1 VHRAL
6 VGNDDGRVRYA
17 VVGAG
22 NIAQVAVLPAFAHA
36 KANSNLVAVISGDS
50 EKRRVLTHRYGL
62 ELTGDYDDFEAVLAQ
77 ADVDAV
83 YVTTPNALHKEFAMR
98 AAAQGVHVLCE
109 KPLALTAADCEELA
123 DTCAANGVK
132 LMVAYRQHFD
142 ACTLEAFE
150 IARSGSL
157 GSLRLFSSFFTHVV
171 RPDDVRCDPSLGG
184 GATYDLGVYCVNAA
198 RHLFGSEPSAVLA
211 ATTER
216 LGTDDSTTVILQFAN
231 GCLAQFC
238 IANST
243 ASVSSYRIAGTEGDL
258 RVEPGYD
265 YDGERVHHL
274 TVGGRTRRTVF
285 RKSDQFAPEIAY
297 FSECILHDREPEPSA
312 EEAFCDV
319 RVLEAIRLSA
329 HSRCAVELAPYERQ
343 RGPSRSLAEYV
354 SPVKRPHTVNA
365 PGPNVR

>member
-1 VHRAL
+1 MKSDRPI
-6 VGNDDGRVRYA
+6 RYA

-36 KANSNLVAVISGDS
+36 KGNSALVAVVSHDE
-50 EKRRVLTHRYGL
+50 EKRRALTDRYGL
-62 ELTGDYDDFEAVLAQ
+62 EVTGGYDDFEAVLAQ

-83 YVTTPNALHKEFAMR
+83 YVTTPNALHKEFALR

-109 KPLALTAADCEELA
+109 KPLALTAADCIELDEA
-123 DTCAANGVK
+123 CVEHGVK

-150 IARSGSL
+150 IARSGGL

-171 RPDDVRCDPSLGG
+171 RPDDVRRDARLGG

-198 RHLFGSEPSAVLA
+198 RHLFGAEPTAVLA

-216 LGTDDSTTVILQFAN
+216 LGTDDSTTAILQFPN

-238 IANST
+238 IATST

-285 RKSDQFAPEIAY
+285 RKSDQFAPEISY
-297 FSECILHDREPEPSA
+297 FSECIQHDREPEPSA

-319 RVLEAIRLSA
+319 RVLEAIHASA
-329 HSRCAVELAPYERQ
+329 HARSAVELPPYERR
-343 RGPSRSLAEYV
+343 RGPSPSQAGYA
-354 SPVKRPHTVNA
+354 SPVKRPPTVHA
-365 PGPNVR
+365 PGPTVR